1 MRWQQ
6 AANIECH
13 SSDDVDSRG
22 SDGSLKDSAMDE
34 PSCSLAIDDG
44 GTRRARSVTSS
55 RISLFF
61 AKVSQAYGFY
71 SSGFEVLM

>member
-1 MRWQQ
+1 
-6 AANIECH
+6 
-13 SSDDVDSRG
+13 
-22 SDGSLKDSAMDE
+22 MDE

-61 AKVSQAYGFY
+61 ARVGRHVFYVSLRA
-71 SSGFEVLM
+71 SERHKIAAPRRHLVHSLPTTTS